1 MQLADTLGRL
11 LLKCRRA
18 RREVRI
24 LVAEELVGDLARE
37 QHTQVGLL
45 MDGLAD
51 EVHTDARTDGRDV
64 IRAEQRHDLR
74 QRLNH
79 ILARDDDLGVVGV
92 QILRHLAGIF
102 QVDGVAAHADGKCAD
117 GLFEQ
122 LCRDCA
128 HEAAVQ
134 AAGEQEAERRVGI
147 EPLLHA
153 GDELFADVRADSL
166 QIILADGV
174 DLRHVAVAGEL
185 TVGIIVT
192 GRKRHHIVHETDKVF
207 RLAGKDDRALGVVA
221 VVQRA
226 DADGVARRDKTAA
239 LGVIDDHGKLCVET
253 AEHVQPLAFVEREQD
268 LTVGF
273 ALERLAL
280 GDQPLTDGTKTVD
293 LTVAHERAA
302 ITCERLHAF
311 RMQPHDGQP
320 VKAERRRADVQHA
333 RIVRAAGNG
342 LVKAG
347 AQILRRDG
355 RAEITDDGTH
365 DFFLLNTSKNTQ
377 LPSDNRT
384 SSCVSWC
391 HLFYFSRVLTNR
403 TGITSGFDGAPT
415 EALARSDCSS
425 GVFFTQALLC
435 GSHRPA
441 LAGNDR
447 PCYFSPSMLLT
458 EV

>member
-1 MQLADTLGRL
+1 M
-11 LLKCRRA
+11 
-18 RREVRI
+18 
-24 LVAEELVGDLARE
+24 
-37 QHTQVGLL
+37 
-45 MDGLAD
+45 
-51 EVHTDARTDGRDV
+51 
-64 IRAEQRHDLR
+64 
-74 QRLNH
+74 
-79 ILARDDDLGVVGV
+79 VGV
-92 QILRHLAGIF
+92 QILCHLAGVL
-102 QVDGVAAHADGKCAD
+102 QVDGVAAHADGERAD

-122 LCRDCA
+122 LCRDGA

-134 AAGEQEAERRVGI
+134 TTGEQKAERRVGI
-147 EPLLHA
+147 QPLFHA
-153 GDELFADVRADSL
+153 GDELFTDVGADGL
-166 QIILADGV
+166 QIVLADGIH
-174 DLRHVAVAGEL
+174 LRHVAVAGEL
-185 TVGIIVT
+185 AVGIIVS
-192 GRKRHHIVHETDKVF
+192 GRKRHHIVHEADEVF
-207 RLAGKDDRALGVVA
+207 RLAGKDDRALGVIA

-226 DADGVARRDKTAA
+226 DADGVARRDKAA
-239 LGVIDDHGKLCVET
+239 APGIIDDHGKLRIQS
-253 AEHVQPLAFVEREQD
+253 AEHVQPLALVEREQD
-268 LTVGF
+268 LTVGL

-280 GDQPLTDGTKTVD
+280 SDEPLADGPEAVD
-293 LTVAHERAA
+293 LAVAHERAS
-302 ITCERLHAF
+302 IPRERLHPLRVQA
-311 RMQPHDGQP
+311 HNGQA
-320 VKAERRRADVQHA
+320 VEAERRRADMQHA

-347 AQILRRDG
+347 AQILRGDG

-365 DFFLLNTSKNTQ
+365 DFFLLNISKNTQ
-377 LPSDNRT
+377 LPSNNRT

-415 EALARSDCSS
+415 EALARSGCSS

>member
-18 RREVRI
+18 WREVRI
-24 LVAEELVGDLARE
+24 LVAEELVRDLARE
-37 QHTQVGLL
+37 QYTQVGLL

-51 EVHTDARTDGRDV
+51 EVHADARADGRDV
-64 IRAEQRHDLR
+64 IRAEQCHDLR

-79 ILARDDDLGVVGV
+79 ILARDDNLGVVGV

-134 AAGEQEAERRVGI
+134 AAGEQEAERCVGI
-147 EPLLHA
+147 EALLHA
-153 GDELFADVRADSL
+153 GDELFADVRADGL
-166 QIILADGV
+166 QIILTDGIDV
-174 DLRHVAVAGEL
+174 RHVAVAGEL
-185 TVGIIVT
+185 TVGIIVA
-192 GRKRHHIVHETDKVF
+192 GWKRHHIVHETDKVF
-207 RLAGKDDRALGVVA
+207 GLAGEDDRALGVIA

-226 DADGVARRDKTAA
+226 DADRIARRDKTAA

-253 AEHVQPLAFVEREQD
+253 AEHVQPLAFVERKQD

-280 GDQPLTDGTKTVD
+280 GDQPLTDGTKAVD

-302 ITCERLHAF
+302 ITRERLHPL

-320 VKAERRRADVQHA
+320 VKAERRRADMEHTRV
-333 RIVRAAGNG
+333 IRAAGDG
-342 LVKAG
+342 LVKAV
-347 AQILRRDG
+347 AQRLRRDG
-355 RAEITDDGTH
+355 
-365 DFFLLNTSKNTQ
+365 
-377 LPSDNRT
+377 
-384 SSCVSWC
+384 
-391 HLFYFSRVLTNR
+391 
-403 TGITSGFDGAPT
+403 
-415 EALARSDCSS
+415 
-425 GVFFTQALLC
+425 
-435 GSHRPA
+435 
-441 LAGNDR
+441 
-447 PCYFSPSMLLT
+447 
-458 EV
+458 

>member
-1 MQLADTLGRL
+1 
-11 LLKCRRA
+11 
-18 RREVRI
+18 
-24 LVAEELVGDLARE
+24 
-37 QHTQVGLL
+37 

-51 EVHTDARTDGRDV
+51 KVHADARADGRDV
-64 IRAEQRHDLR
+64 IGTEQRHDLR
-74 QRLNH
+74 ERLNH
-79 ILARDDDLGVVGV
+79 IFGRDDDLGVVGV
-92 QILRHLAGIF
+92 QILRHLAGVLE
-102 QVDGVAAHADGKCAD
+102 VDGIGAHADGERAD

-122 LCRDCA
+122 LCRDGA

-134 AAGEQEAERRVGI
+134 TAGEQEAERRVGI
-147 EPLLHA
+147 EPLFHA
-153 GDELFADVRADSL
+153 GDELFTDVGADGLEIV
-166 QIILADGV
+166 LADGV

-185 TVGIIVT
+185 AVGIIVS
-192 GRKRHHIVHETDKVF
+192 GRKRHHIVHEADEVF
-207 RLAGKDDRALGVVA
+207 RLAGKDDRALSVIA

-226 DADGVARRDKTAA
+226 DADGVARRDEAAA
-239 LGVIDDHGKLCVET
+239 LGVINDHGKLRVEG
-253 AEHVQPLAFVEREQD
+253 AEHVQPLALIEREQD
-268 LTVGF
+268 LTVGL

-280 GDQPLTDGTKTVD
+280 GDEPLADGPEAID
-293 LTVAHERAA
+293 LAVAHERAA
-302 ITCERLHAF
+302 IARERLHAL
-311 RMQPHDGQP
+311 RVQAHDGQT
-320 VKAERRRADVQHA
+320 VEAERRRADVEHA

-377 LPSDNRT
+377 LPSNNRT

-415 EALARSDCSS
+415 EALACSDCSS